1 MGGPEQ
7 GASSHRLLMTPE
19 EEVGSGGHPRAPP
32 VPFDVYTPRAKNA
45 GEIFIYLGN
54 LKLLSN
60 SYFKV
65 PFLFVIKGEISFS
78 TASG

>member
-32 VPFDVYTPRAKNA
+32 VPFDVYTPGLNMLER
-45 GEIFIYLGN
+45 F
-54 LKLLSN
+54 LST
-60 SYFKV
+60 
-65 PFLFVIKGEISFS
+65 LE
-78 TASG
+78 T